1 MAEPIPDNCFFRR
14 SEALPRV
21 EMRLADHSSACYS
34 THSHDEFSFGV
45 IDTGAAR
52 YQNLNDSHRI
62 GRGTTVTINPAD
74 SHSCNPDRQHWSY
87 RMLFVDT
94 LWLGQLQAE
103 IFHSAE
109 DYIPF
114 SEPYQFS
121 ALSYRRFNAL
131 FEALQ
136 AEDSGIA
143 ETLLIGYLEAMFS
156 NRQRRRQPSDKRDS
170 VAVTRVRE
178 LIMDQLDSNLPL
190 QRFVEETGLSRYQL
204 IRHFKQA
211 YGQSPHAWQLDQRI
225 ISAKRLLQRGDSLSD
240 VANNLG
246 FADQAHFQRHFKKRL
261 AMTPKR
267 YQSFFV

>member
-1 MAEPIPDNCFFRR
+1 MADTIQDNCFFRR
-14 SEALPRV
+14 SDALPQV

-45 IDTGAAR
+45 IDNGAAR
-52 YQNLNDSHRI
+52 YQNLSSTHQI
-62 GRGTTVTINPAD
+62 GRGTTVMINPAD
-74 SHSCNPDRQHWSY
+74 SHSCNPDRQRWSY

-103 IFHSAE
+103 IFQSSQ

-114 SEPYQFS
+114 SEHYQFS
-121 ALSYRRFNAL
+121 EYGYRCFSDL
-131 FEALQ
+131 FDSLQ
-136 AEDSGIA
+136 GADSGIA
-143 ETLLIGYLEAMFS
+143 ETLLIDYLEVMFAD
-156 NRQRRRQPSDKRDS
+156 RERRLQQSGKRDS
-170 VAVTRVRE
+170 VAVTRIRE

-190 QRFVEETGLSRYQL
+190 ERFVEETGLSRYQL

-225 ISAKRLLQRGDSLSD
+225 ISAKRLLQQGDSLSD

-261 AMTPKR
+261 AITPKR